1 MLNVLSAIELSKD
14 YLEKKGIEEAR
25 INADLLLADI
35 LNCKRMDLYLKFDQP
50 LAKDEIDKYR
60 DYIARRGKGEP
71 LQYIVGEVEFY
82 GLMFKVNP
90 NVLIPRPETELLVEN
105 IITNTNGQQNLR
117 ILDVGSGSGNI
128 IIALVKNIDNTEGVS
143 IDINEKA
150 IEVAKENSL
159 AQNLET
165 RITFLTKDILKSDLD
180 VLGKFD
186 VIVSNPPYVSDEEY
200 KTLQKE
206 ITNHEP
212 KNALTD
218 FANGFTFYDKISVE
232 AKDLLNPKGKLYFEV
247 GIGQSEKV
255 KEIMLKNNFA
265 NIEIVK
271 DYASIDRIVY
281 GELE

>member
-165 RITFLTKDILKSDLD
+165 RITFLTKDILKTDLD